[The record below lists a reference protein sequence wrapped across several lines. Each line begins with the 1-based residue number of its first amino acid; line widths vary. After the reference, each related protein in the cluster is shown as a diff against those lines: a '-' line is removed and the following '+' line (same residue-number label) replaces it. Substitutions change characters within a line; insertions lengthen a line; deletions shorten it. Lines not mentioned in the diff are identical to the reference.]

1 MVSVS
6 FEEDG
11 EGNLCLIAYPQN
23 DPAVDLENKDPLADS
38 KPKSEVHKW
47 GSPVAPPMLVDSEK
61 YSKDARSRHSSK
73 DKDER

>member
-1 MVSVS
+1 MS

-11 EGNLCLIAYPQN
+11 EGNLCLIAYPQS
-23 DPAVDLENKDPLADS
+23 DPAADLENKDPLYDS

-47 GSPVAPPMLVDSEK
+47 GSAAAPSLST
-61 YSKDARSRHSSK
+61 SHHFSK